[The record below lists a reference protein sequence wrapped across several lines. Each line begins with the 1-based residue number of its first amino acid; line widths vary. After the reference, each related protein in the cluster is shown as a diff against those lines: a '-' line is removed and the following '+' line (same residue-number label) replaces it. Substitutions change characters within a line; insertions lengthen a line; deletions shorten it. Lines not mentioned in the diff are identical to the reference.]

1 MSMKKNKEIL
11 ESLPGLDCGLCGS
24 RTCDD
29 FAEKLQKHPEEKE
42 RCVHLTKNPSGAH
55 AVHDTGHCGSC
66 TSACSGAP
74 LSSKEPWKDSL
85 GRDFD
90 FILDTFPDDPG
101 PRETIIPRNPML
113 TREMEIAK
121 GDILMGRPLGMS
133 CGCPVTHCGVV
144 MDVNPKTGVM
154 VWCVT
159 GPLGPRHN
167 EFKDIGVYSAE
178 AYEGRV
184 YSSRTE
190 LKIGMRYF
198 FMPHKCMLQWRHSGL
213 INFIQ
218 KTKDYTSIRIEG
230 LWIG

>member
-1 MSMKKNKEIL
+1 MKKKIVKEEL
-11 ESLPGLDCGLCGS
+11 LPGLDCGLCGS
-24 RTCDD
+24 RTCED
-29 FAEKLQKHPEEKE
+29 FAKRLIEDPEERV
-42 RCVHLTKNPSGAH
+42 RCVHLATPLSGAE
-55 AVHDTGHCGSC
+55 VINGSGHCGNCDSC
-66 TSACSGAP
+66 GQGSASLEG
-74 LSSKEPWKDSL
+74 SWIDSL
-85 GRDFD
+85 GREFD
-90 FILDTFPDDPG
+90 FVLDTFPDEPG

-113 TREMEIAK
+113 TREMEITE
-121 GDILMGRPLGMS
+121 GDILIGRPLGMS

-144 MDVNPKTGVM
+144 TAVDPKTGVI

-184 YSSRTE
+184 NRTRTD
-190 LKIGMRYF
+190 LKIGIRYF

-213 INFIQ
+213 INFIN

>member
-24 RTCDD
+24 RTCND
-29 FAEKLQKHPEEKE
+29 FAKEISKHPEEKE
-42 RCVHLTKNPSGAH
+42 RCVHLTKSSSGAH

-66 TSACSGAP
+66 ASCTSGGTIP
-74 LSSKEPWKDSL
+74 SKEPWKDSL
-85 GRDFD
+85 GREFD
-90 FILDTFPDDPG
+90 FILDTFPGELG

-113 TREMEIAK
+113 TREMEITK
-121 GDILMGRPLGMS
+121 GDILIGRPLGMS

-144 MDVNPKTGVM
+144 TEVDPKTGVI

-184 YSSRTE
+184 HSSRTE

-213 INFIQ
+213 INFIN
-218 KTKDYTSIRIEG
+218 KTKDYTSLRIEG